1 MTFARMEIAGAGT
14 GTRTASWSWTEK
26 GAVVVAGTLF
36 LAVCSHVSL
45 PLPWSLV
52 PLNLQPFGVLL
63 LALVLGPWMGAAT
76 AAAYLLEGMAGLPV
90 FSPHGLGGAAQL
102 FGPTGGYLMSYP
114 LAAYVAGKLGAG
126 KKFYAGLLG
135 AVAGDAVV
143 LLGGVAWLA
152 LISNNDWPTAFLL
165 GVSPFLAGD
174 FLKCVAAATLAT
186 ALASW
191 QTPKHDAPVR

>member
-1 MTFARMEIAGAGT
+1 MTSARMEIADA
-14 GTRTASWSWTEK
+14 RTASWSWTEK
-26 GAVVVAGTLF
+26 GAVVIAGTLF

-63 LALVLGPWMGAAT
+63 LALLLGPWMGAAT

-90 FSPHGLGGAAQL
+90 FSPHGLGGTAQL

-114 LAAYVAGKLGAG
+114 LAAYICGSLGRA
-126 KKFYAGLLG
+126 KMFTPALL
-135 AVAGDAVV
+135 AAIVGDAVV

-152 LISNNDWPTAFLL
+152 LISHSDWPTALLL

-174 FLKCVAAATLAT
+174 FLKCVAAAALAT

-191 QTPKHDAPVR
+191 RTPKRVR

>member
-1 MTFARMEIAGAGT
+1 MTSLPMEIAGS
-14 GTRTASWSWTEK
+14 RTASWSWTEK

-63 LALVLGPWMGAAT
+63 LALALGPGMGAAT
-76 AAAYLLEGMAGLPV
+76 AAAYLLEGMVGLPV
-90 FSPHGLGGAAQL
+90 FSPHGPGGVAQL
-102 FGPTGGYLMSYP
+102 FGPTGGYLLSYP
-114 LAAYVAGKLGAG
+114 LAAYACGKLGSA
-126 KKFYAGLLG
+126 KHFYVGLMG
-135 AVAGDAVV
+135 AVVGDTVV

-152 LISNNDWPTAFLL
+152 LLSNNDWPTAFLL

-174 FLKCVAAATLAT
+174 FLKCVAAAALAT
-186 ALASW
+186 AFASW
-191 QTPKHDAPVR
+191 QSPKITRTRS